1 MKMLALISQL
11 AISMLTAILMC
22 GVIGYLV
29 DYVFGTNLFIFFLIL
44 GVAGG
49 YKTCYNVI
57 CKFLGRKSLFVRDE
71 GSVSEETDKE
81 DANEEDIDRE

>member
-22 GVIGYLV
+22 GVVGYIV
-29 DYVFGTNLFIFFLIL
+29 DYLFGTNLFIFFLVL

-57 CKFLGRKSLFVRDE
+57 CKFLGQKTLFE
-71 GSVSEETDKE
+71 KE
-81 DANEEDIDRE
+81 KDNKDQ